1 MIASKIQL
9 YEGAINILEWNY
21 YLRGGTRTAELPEKL
36 PPSINE
42 KIYKDLSDLS
52 NLTAPFKPV
61 LK

>member
-9 YEGAINILEWNY
+9 YDNAINTLEWNY

-36 PPSINE
+36 SPFINE
-42 KIYKDLSDLS
+42 KIYKDISDLS
-52 NLTAPFKPV
+52 NLTAPFKSV